1 MGKESKM
8 KLKQKFK
15 QKLCSH
21 ERDSMLRTS
30 QQVMLLI
37 QGVCILVFFFYWDFT
52 KQWLFE
58 LLAAILAFA
67 IVIVSIGMIWLIRMI
82 WSFSDK
88 YKLDYIAAH
97 PNSAKWLMKEEKNK
111 QNFEKPNSHTENSH
125 RKGKKFNEKTKRKKK
140 R

>member
-1 MGKESKM
+1 MNKESKM

-15 QKLCSH
+15 QKLYSH
-21 ERDSMLRTS
+21 EWDSMLRTS

-52 KQWLFE
+52 KQWLLE

-88 YKLDYIAAH
+88 YKLDYIATH
-97 PNSAKWLMKEEKNK
+97 PNSAKWLMKEEKDK
-111 QNFEKPNSHTENSH
+111 QDSEKPNSHIEDSH
-125 RKGKKFNEKTKRKKK
+125 RKGRKFNEKTKRKKK